1 MVVLNT
7 AQTGAPLRIDPALI
21 LLNHLQTNWVAVVPE
36 FNPFEFNPLEFN
48 TYEVIAK
55 TLITW
60 SRNYTFYSKNKHA
73 VIIDHLRTKGPAQ
86 IIGAGRYRF
95 TGEYICEIISTGRN
109 LDEAKDKLFGIKQEI
124 TRIIKT
130 AISALNSSGFDEI
143 GIDEFTDSSST
154 QDNIA
159 GLMGADMVNLAREKA
174 TITVIYDLI
183 VT

>member
-1 MVVLNT
+1 MVVLNL
-7 AQTGAPLRIDPALI
+7 AQTGTPLTIDPAST
-21 LLNHLQTNWVAVVPE
+21 LLTHLQANWGAAGAVSPDD
-36 FNPFEFNPLEFN
+36 PF
-48 TYEVIAK
+48 
-55 TLITW
+55 ITW
-60 SRNYTFYSKNKHA
+60 SRSYTFYSKNKYA

-95 TGEYICEIISTGRN
+95 TGEYICEVISTGPN
-109 LDEAKDKLFGIKQEI
+109 LDDAKDKLFTIKQEI
-124 TRIIKT
+124 NRIVKT

-143 GIDEFTDSSST
+143 GIDDFTDSSST

-174 TITVIYDLI
+174 VLTVVYDAV